1 MKQNDV
7 IVGDNVRVHLSY
19 PSIYIN
25 AAIVSV
31 RSSYRFTMLTCNK
44 TDGDDDWRW
53 WCKLVSHKI

>member
-44 TDGDDDWRW
+44 TDGDDD
-53 WCKLVSHKI
+53 